1 MMRIFDT
8 SAYIGQLM
16 AGTFTREGFLKDA
29 KAAGATEL
37 CVQVRF
43 FPERAMYWTR
53 MLRNAAAAQGMELT
67 TIELSSELIA
77 EEKTVKEQRLN
88 LSEWI
93 RIAALSKIKRIRIRV
108 DGEPGDAQ
116 AAKRLVD
123 ALAPLMEM
131 TRLYGTVLVLA
142 FGSAEMSDAQLLEAA
157 KALGY
162 GSCRVG
168 AQETL
173 SGCDAWWA
181 A

>member
-53 MLRNAAAAQGMELT
+53 MLRNAAAEQGMELT

-77 EEKTVKEQRLN
+77 CLLYTSMIFCRIFNSLIICIV
-88 LSEWI
+88 LS
-93 RIAALSKIKRIRIRV
+93 
-108 DGEPGDAQ
+108 
-116 AAKRLVD
+116 
-123 ALAPLMEM
+123 
-131 TRLYGTVLVLA
+131 
-142 FGSAEMSDAQLLEAA
+142 
-157 KALGY
+157 
-162 GSCRVG
+162 
-168 AQETL
+168 
-173 SGCDAWWA
+173 
-181 A
+181 